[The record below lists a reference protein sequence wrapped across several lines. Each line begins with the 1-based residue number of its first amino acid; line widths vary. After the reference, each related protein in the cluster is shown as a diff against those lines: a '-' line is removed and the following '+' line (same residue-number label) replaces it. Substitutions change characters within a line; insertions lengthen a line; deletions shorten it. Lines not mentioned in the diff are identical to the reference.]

1 MQTVKYA
8 KIAVSEVTFWVDR
21 PYDYS
26 VSASMEE
33 ALLPGMRVIVPFGK
47 ANRRAEGIVLSVSDR
62 SDHDAPK
69 AVQTL
74 LDEQPVLTP
83 EQIRLALWMRER
95 FFCTVYEAVKAIL
108 PAGLWFKGD
117 GKRRATDKQS
127 EFACLAISG
136 EEALALA
143 EQKGSR
149 AKMQSS
155 VLRLLAT
162 VGSAAVSDIRAM
174 TGASRASIAALVED
188 GALRFEYREVFRRPE
203 YRRAKKAETLPD
215 LTAEQERA
223 FLGLSALTGQGKAGG
238 ALLHGVTGSGKTAVY
253 IHLIHYVLAQGKR
266 AILLVPEIAL
276 TPQMLETFS
285 SYFGEQI
292 AVLHSSLSVSERYD
306 EWKRVRNG
314 SAKLVIGTRS
324 AIFAPAENLGLIII
338 DEEQEES
345 YKSENSPRYH
355 AKDIAK
361 YRCAEDKALL
371 LLGSATPDVT
381 SRYLA
386 DTGHYALFTMPS
398 RYNRM
403 VLPEVRIVDM
413 KREIRAGNEGSVS
426 SFLREEL
433 ARNIEQGEQSILF
446 LNRRGTAKLVSC
458 VDCGYHYQCPNCSV
472 HLTYHSANRRLMC
485 HVCGYS
491 APLSS
496 RCPECG
502 GELKFSGDGTEK
514 VEEQLRAIFPETP
527 VLRVD
532 LDTVSAAGGH
542 EPLFTRFREEKIP
555 IMIGTQMVAK
565 GLNFANVT
573 LVGVLF
579 ADQSLFSGD
588 YRAGERCFSLLT
600 QVIGRSGRAQRK
612 GRAVIQ
618 TFTPENPIIR
628 FAAKQDYEGFYQ
640 RELEMRQM
648 QRCPPFSQL
657 VSLTVI
663 GADELQILKACDQI
677 RDLLRHS
684 MKNEPGVDV
693 LGPAPYPV
701 VKAAGKFRYRLTIRS
716 RQDAPIHGHV
726 TKLLNYCNR
735 EREFRGISVYADR
748 NPQE

>member
-1 MQTVKYA
+1 MKYA

-26 VSASMEE
+26 VPASMED
-33 ALLPGMRVIVPFGK
+33 AIVPGMRVTVPFGK
-47 ANRRAEGIVLSVSDR
+47 GNRRSEGIVLSVSAQ
-62 SDHDAPK
+62 SDYDAPK
-69 AVQTL
+69 SIQVL
-74 LDEQPVLTP
+74 LDAQPVLTP

-108 PAGLWFKGD
+108 PAGLWFTGN
-117 GKRRATDKQS
+117 GKRRASDKQS
-127 EFACLAISG
+127 EFASLAISG

-143 EQKGSR
+143 EQKGNR
-149 AKMQSS
+149 AKMQAS

-162 VGSAAVSDIRAM
+162 VGTAAVSDIRAL
-174 TGASRASIAALVED
+174 TGAGRPSITSLAEE
-188 GALRFEYREVFRRPE
+188 GALCFEYREVFRRPE
-203 YRRAKKAETLPD
+203 YRRAEKADSLPY
-215 LTAEQERA
+215 LTAEQENA
-223 FLGLSALTGQGKAGG
+223 YAGLAELCNREKAGA
-238 ALLHGVTGSGKTAVY
+238 ALLHGVTGSGKTVVY
-253 IHLIHYVLAQGKR
+253 IRLIHHVLEQGKS
-266 AILLVPEIAL
+266 AIMLVPEIAL

-314 SAKLVIGTRS
+314 SARLVIGTRS

-345 YKSENSPRYH
+345 YKSENAPRYH

-361 YRCAEDKALL
+361 YRCAADNALL
-371 LLGSATPDVT
+371 LLGSATPDVV

-386 DTGHYALFTMPS
+386 DSGHYALYSMPT

-413 KREIRAGNEGSVS
+413 KREIRAGNDGNISG
-426 SFLREEL
+426 FLREEL
-433 ARNIEQGEQSILF
+433 DANIRRGEQSILF

-491 APLSS
+491 APLSR
-496 RCPECG
+496 RCPDCG

-514 VEEQLRAIFPETP
+514 VEEQLKELFPDTP
-527 VLRVD
+527 VMRVD

-542 EPLFTRFREEKIP
+542 EPLFTRFREEQIP

-565 GLNFANVT
+565 GLNFDNVT

-600 QVIGRSGRAQRK
+600 QVIGRSGRAERK

-628 FAAKQDYEGFYQ
+628 FAAKQDYEAFYQ
-640 RELEMRQM
+640 RELEVRQM

-657 VSLTVI
+657 ISLTVI
-663 GADELQILKACDQI
+663 GADELQILRACEII

-684 MKNEPGVDV
+684 LADTQGVDV

-716 RQDAPIHGHV
+716 RNDAPIHGHV

-748 NPQE
+748 NPQN

>member
-1 MQTVKYA
+1 MKYA

-26 VSASMEE
+26 VPASMED
-33 ALLPGMRVIVPFGK
+33 AIAPGMRVTVPFGK
-47 ANRRAEGIVLSVSDR
+47 GNRRSEGIVLSVSAQ
-62 SDHDAPK
+62 SDYDAPK
-69 AVQTL
+69 SIQVL
-74 LDEQPVLTP
+74 LDAQPVLTP
-83 EQIRLALWMRER
+83 EQIKLALWMRER

-108 PAGLWFKGD
+108 PAGLWFNGD
-117 GKRRATDKQS
+117 GKRRASDKQC
-127 EFACLAISG
+127 EFASLAISG

-143 EQKGSR
+143 EQKGNR
-149 AKMQSS
+149 AKMQAS

-162 VGSAAVSDIRAM
+162 VGTAAVSDIRAL
-174 TGASRASIAALVED
+174 TGAGRPSITSLAEE
-188 GALRFEYREVFRRPE
+188 GALCFEYREVFRRPE
-203 YRRAKKAETLPD
+203 YRRAERADSLPH
-215 LTAEQERA
+215 LTAEQENA
-223 FLGLSALTGQGKAGG
+223 YAGLAALCDREKGG
-238 ALLHGVTGSGKTAVY
+238 AALLHGVTGSGKTVVY
-253 IHLIHYVLAQGKR
+253 IRLIHHVLEQGKS
-266 AILLVPEIAL
+266 AVMLVPEIAL

-314 SAKLVIGTRS
+314 SARLVIGTRS

-345 YKSENSPRYH
+345 YKSENAPRYH

-361 YRCAEDKALL
+361 YRCAADRALL
-371 LLGSATPDVT
+371 LLGSATPDVV

-386 DTGHYALFTMPS
+386 DTGQYALYSMPT

-413 KREIRAGNEGSVS
+413 KREIRAGNDGNIS

-433 ARNIEQGEQSILF
+433 ASNIRRGEQSILF

-491 APLSS
+491 APVSK
-496 RCPECG
+496 RCPDCG

-514 VEEQLRAIFPETP
+514 VEEQLKGLFPETP

-542 EPLFTRFREEKIP
+542 EPLFTRFRTEQIP

-565 GLNFANVT
+565 GLNFDNVT

-600 QVIGRSGRAQRK
+600 QVIGRSGRAERK

-628 FAAKQDYEGFYQ
+628 FAAKQDYEAFYQ
-640 RELEMRQM
+640 RELEVRQM

-657 VSLTVI
+657 ISLTVI
-663 GADELQILKACDQI
+663 GADELQILRACELI

-684 MKNEPGVDV
+684 LADAQGVDV

-716 RQDAPIHGHV
+716 RNDAPIHGHV

-748 NPQE
+748 NPQN

>member
-1 MQTVKYA
+1 MKYA

-26 VSASMEE
+26 VPDSMSE
-33 ALLPGMRVIVPFGK
+33 ALLPGMRVMVPFGRG
-47 ANRRAEGIVLSVSDR
+47 NRKAEGVVLGVAESSEYD
-62 SDHDAPK
+62 SPK
-69 AVQTL
+69 CILSL
-74 LDEQPVLTP
+74 LDEQPVLS
-83 EQIRLALWMRER
+83 EAQIKLALWMRER

-108 PAGLWFKGD
+108 PAGLWFTGD
-117 GKRRATDKQS
+117 GKRRAADKRS
-127 EFACLAISG
+127 EFARLEISG

-149 AKMQSS
+149 AKMQAS

-162 VGSAAVSDIRAM
+162 VGVASVADLRAL
-174 TGASRASIAALVED
+174 TGASRPSIASLAEEGVLS
-188 GALRFEYREVFRRPE
+188 FEYREVFRRPD
-203 YRRAKKAETLPD
+203 YRRA
-215 LTAEQERA
+215 ERA
-223 FLGLSALTGQGKAGG
+223 AGLPELTPEQRSAFDGLYALTRRGQAGA
-238 ALLHGVTGSGKTAVY
+238 ALLQGVTGSGKTVVY
-253 IHLIHYVLAQGKR
+253 IHLISRVLEQGKR
-266 AILLVPEIAL
+266 VIMLVPEIAL

-292 AVLHSSLSVSERYD
+292 AVLHSSLTVAERYD

-338 DEEQEES
+338 DEEQEDS

-355 AKDIAK
+355 AKDVAIF
-361 YRCAEDKALL
+361 RCAADGALL
-371 LLGSATPDVT
+371 LLGSATPDVG

-386 DTGHYALFTMPS
+386 DTGRYAYFSLPT

-413 KREIRAGNEGSVS
+413 KRELRAGNGSNIS
-426 SFLREEL
+426 SFLRQEL
-433 ARNIEQGEQSILF
+433 ETNLERGEQSILF

-458 VDCGYHYQCPNCSV
+458 VDCGFHFQCPNCSV

-491 APLSS
+491 VPLAV
-496 RCPECG
+496 RCPDCG

-514 VEEQLRAIFPETP
+514 VEEQLHELFPDAG

-532 LDTVSAAGGH
+532 TDTVTESGGH
-542 EPLFTRFREEKIP
+542 DPLFSRFREENIP
-555 IMIGTQMVAK
+555 IMVGTQMVAK
-565 GLNFANVT
+565 GLNFENVT

-579 ADQSLFSGD
+579 ADQSLYSGD
-588 YRAGERCFSLLT
+588 YRAGERSFSLMT
-600 QVIGRSGRAQRK
+600 QVIGRSGRAERK

-628 FAAKQDYEGFYQ
+628 FAARQDYEAFYQ
-640 RELEMRQM
+640 RELELRRM
-648 QRCPPFSQL
+648 QRCPPFTQL
-657 VSLTVI
+657 IALTLI
-663 GADELQILKACDQI
+663 GVDEYQILRACEQV

-684 MKNEPGVDV
+684 LDGSQNVDI

-701 VKAAGKFRYRLTIRS
+701 VKAAGKYRYRLTIRGGS
-716 RQDAPIHGHV
+716 DVLVRGLV
-726 TKLLNYCNR
+726 TRLLNYCNR

-748 NPQE
+748 NPLE

>member
-1 MQTVKYA
+1 MKYA

-26 VSASMEE
+26 VPASMED
-33 ALLPGMRVIVPFGK
+33 ALLPGMRVTVPFGK
-47 ANRRAEGIVLSVSDR
+47 GNRRAEGVVLSVSDK
-62 SDHDAPK
+62 SDYDAPK
-69 AVQTL
+69 SIQTL
-74 LDEQPVLTP
+74 LDEQPVLSP
-83 EQIRLALWMRER
+83 EQIKLALWMRER

-108 PAGLWFKGD
+108 PAGLWFTGD

-127 EFACLAISG
+127 EFARLVISG

-143 EQKGSR
+143 EQKGNR
-149 AKMQSS
+149 AKMQAS

-162 VGSAAVSDIRAM
+162 VGCAAVADLRAL
-174 TGASRASIAALVED
+174 TGASRQSIAALAED
-188 GALRFEYREVFRRPE
+188 GALAFEYREVFRRPE
-203 YRRAKKAETLPD
+203 YRRAEKADSLPTLTP
-215 LTAEQERA
+215 EQETA
-223 FLGLSALTGQGKAGG
+223 YAGLCELCAQGKAGA
-238 ALLHGVTGSGKTAVY
+238 ALLHGVTGSGKTVVY
-253 IHLIHYVLAQGKR
+253 IRLIHRVLEQGKS
-266 AILLVPEIAL
+266 AIMLVPEIAL

-314 SAKLVIGTRS
+314 SARLVIGTRS
-324 AIFAPAENLGLIII
+324 AIFAPTENLGLIII

-345 YKSENSPRYH
+345 YKSENAPRYH

-361 YRCAEDKALL
+361 YRCAADNALL

-386 DTGHYALFTMPS
+386 DTGHYALFSMPT

-403 VLPEVRIVDM
+403 VLPEVRVVDM
-413 KREIRAGNEGSVS
+413 KREVRAGNDGNIS

-433 ARNIEQGEQSILF
+433 ARNIEKGEQSILF

-458 VDCGYHYQCPNCSV
+458 VDCGYHFECPNCSV

-491 APLSS
+491 APLPG
-496 RCPECG
+496 RCPDCG
-502 GELKFSGDGTEK
+502 GALKFSGDGTEK
-514 VEEQLRAIFPETP
+514 VEEQLKGIFPETP

-565 GLNFANVT
+565 GLNFDNVT

-600 QVIGRSGRAQRK
+600 QVIGRSGRAERK

-618 TFTPENPIIR
+618 TFTPDNPIIR

-640 RELEMRQM
+640 RELEVRQM

-657 VSLTVI
+657 LTLTVI
-663 GADELQILKACDQI
+663 GADELQILRACEQI
-677 RDLLRHS
+677 RELLRRS
-684 MKNEPGVDV
+684 MQDEQGVDV

-701 VKAAGKFRYRLTIRS
+701 VKAAGKYRYRLTIRS
-716 RQDAPIHGHV
+716 SQNAPIHGHV

>member
-1 MQTVKYA
+1 MKYA

-26 VSASMEE
+26 VPASMED
-33 ALLPGMRVIVPFGK
+33 AIVPGMRVTVPFGK
-47 ANRRAEGIVLSVSDR
+47 GNRRSEGIVLSVSAQ
-62 SDHDAPK
+62 SDYDAPK
-69 AVQTL
+69 SIQVL
-74 LDEQPVLTP
+74 LDAQPVLTP

-108 PAGLWFKGD
+108 PAGLWFTGN
-117 GKRRATDKQS
+117 GKRRASDKQS
-127 EFACLAISG
+127 EFASLAISG

-143 EQKGSR
+143 EQKGNR
-149 AKMQSS
+149 AKMQAS

-162 VGSAAVSDIRAM
+162 VGTAAVSDIRAL
-174 TGASRASIAALVED
+174 TGAGRPSIAALADE
-188 GALRFEYREVFRRPE
+188 GALCFEYREVFRRPE
-203 YRRAKKAETLPD
+203 YRRAEKADSLPY
-215 LTAEQERA
+215 LTAEQENA
-223 FLGLSALTGQGKAGG
+223 YAGLAELCNREKAGA
-238 ALLHGVTGSGKTAVY
+238 ALLHGVTGSGKTVVY
-253 IHLIHYVLAQGKR
+253 IRLIHHVLEQGKS
-266 AILLVPEIAL
+266 AIMLVPEIAL

-314 SAKLVIGTRS
+314 SARLVIGTRS

-345 YKSENSPRYH
+345 YKSENAPRYH

-361 YRCAEDKALL
+361 YRCAADNALL
-371 LLGSATPDVT
+371 LLGSATPDVV

-386 DTGHYALFTMPS
+386 DSGHYALFSMPT

-413 KREIRAGNEGSVS
+413 KREIRAGNDGNISG
-426 SFLREEL
+426 FLREEL
-433 ARNIEQGEQSILF
+433 DANIRRGEQSILF

-491 APLSS
+491 APLSR
-496 RCPECG
+496 RCPDCG

-514 VEEQLRAIFPETP
+514 VEEQLKELFPDTP
-527 VLRVD
+527 VMRVD

-542 EPLFTRFREEKIP
+542 EPLFTRFREEQIP

-565 GLNFANVT
+565 GLNFDNVT

-600 QVIGRSGRAQRK
+600 QVIGRSGRAERK

-628 FAAKQDYEGFYQ
+628 FAAKQDYEAFYQ
-640 RELEMRQM
+640 RELEVRQM

-657 VSLTVI
+657 ISLTVI
-663 GADELQILKACDQI
+663 GADELQILRACEII

-684 MKNEPGVDV
+684 LADTQGVDV

-716 RQDAPIHGHV
+716 RNDAPIHGHV

-748 NPQE
+748 NPQN

>member
-1 MQTVKYA
+1 MKYA

-26 VSASMEE
+26 VPASMED
-33 ALLPGMRVIVPFGK
+33 ALLPGMRVTVPFGK
-47 ANRRAEGIVLSVSDR
+47 GNRRAEGVVLSVSDK
-62 SDHDAPK
+62 SDYDAPK
-69 AVQTL
+69 SIQAL
-74 LDEQPVLTP
+74 LDEQPVLSP
-83 EQIRLALWMRER
+83 EQIKLALWMRER

-108 PAGLWFKGD
+108 PAGLWFTGD

-127 EFACLAISG
+127 KFASLVISG

-143 EQKGSR
+143 EQKGNR
-149 AKMQSS
+149 AKMQAS

-162 VGSAAVSDIRAM
+162 VGCAAVADLRAL
-174 TGASRASIAALVED
+174 TGASRQSIAALAED
-188 GALRFEYREVFRRPE
+188 GAIAFEYREVFRRPE
-203 YRRAKKAETLPD
+203 YRRAEKADSLPTLTP
-215 LTAEQERA
+215 EQKAAYE
-223 FLGLSALTGQGKAGG
+223 GLCALCAQGKAGA
-238 ALLHGVTGSGKTAVY
+238 ALLHGVTGSGKTVVY
-253 IHLIHYVLAQGKR
+253 IRLIHRVLEQGKS
-266 AILLVPEIAL
+266 AIMLVPEIAL

-314 SAKLVIGTRS
+314 SARLVIGTRS
-324 AIFAPAENLGLIII
+324 AIFAPAEHLGLIII

-345 YKSENSPRYH
+345 YKSENAPRYH

-361 YRCAEDKALL
+361 YRCAADNALL

-386 DTGHYALFTMPS
+386 DTGRYALFSMPT

-403 VLPEVRIVDM
+403 VLPEVRVVDM
-413 KREIRAGNEGSVS
+413 KREVRAGNDGNIS

-433 ARNIEQGEQSILF
+433 ARNIEKGEQSILF

-458 VDCGYHYQCPNCSV
+458 VDCGYHFECPNCSV

-491 APLSS
+491 APLPN
-496 RCPECG
+496 RCPDCG
-502 GELKFSGDGTEK
+502 GALKFSGDGTEK
-514 VEEQLRAIFPETP
+514 VEEQLKSIFPETQ

-542 EPLFTRFREEKIP
+542 EPLFTRFREEKTP
-555 IMIGTQMVAK
+555 IMVGTQMVAK
-565 GLNFANVT
+565 GLNFDNVT

-600 QVIGRSGRAQRK
+600 QVIGRSGRAERK

-618 TFTPENPIIR
+618 TFTPDNPIIR
-628 FAAKQDYEGFYQ
+628 FAAKQDYEAFYQ
-640 RELEMRQM
+640 RELEVRQM

-657 VSLTVI
+657 LTLTVI
-663 GADELQILKACDQI
+663 GADELQILRACEQI
-677 RDLLRHS
+677 RELLRRS
-684 MKNEPGVDV
+684 MQGEQGVDV

-701 VKAAGKFRYRLTIRS
+701 VKAAGKYRYRLTIRS
-716 RQDAPIHGHV
+716 SQNAPVHGHV